1 MGAPIMRSV
10 HAVTWISLIA
20 MSIYSVARLSCADGK
35 PVRAAKPRTRIQ
47 FTVSKK
53 TTYLTAPLRKDGTV
67 DYITSLNRHYGKDA
81 TPENNAAVPFLR
93 AFGPA
98 GIPKELR
105 SRLFKFLGIK
115 PLSERGPYF
124 LDPVAWARRERPR
137 NAQAQREIG
146 ASFDASQTRPWKS
159 SQFPHVAAWLDAME
173 EPLEAIAEAAR
184 RPRWFL
190 PIVLGD
196 DVRST
201 DATDPV
207 GQFAIYQPMRQTGR
221 TLRARAM
228 LNLGEG
234 RVAEALTDLLTIQRL
249 GNLLEQDPLLL
260 SSLLA
265 SAVSAYSFGAEVHVA
280 HSAKLTAAEA
290 RRYCKELDRLGR
302 FKRSAGKFE
311 YPVRCLA
318 LHFVADFAKSQQP
331 QDRLLSLFPRRIAK
345 AGGFAPDEG
354 RTALRRAI
362 RNAPNLN
369 EVVDWDFVLRRFNA
383 WYDGAARVAE
393 TRDPVMLKQNAAVF
407 QEKSKVWYELP
418 PGPPEFLKRKTLSRN
433 DRKQAS
439 QWMAAVLLDRW
450 QTSILQVRM
459 AEERA
464 NAHRELVRVAFALA
478 ASQTDHGKYPDK
490 LKMLVP
496 RNLPKLPSDPFSHR
510 PFQYLR
516 SKTGYLLY
524 SVGMNGVDDG
534 GRSFYDRLAG
544 YLHDD
549 IAVRTPAK

>member
-1 MGAPIMRSV
+1 MEAQIMRSV
-10 HAVTWISLIA
+10 HPLTRISLIV
-20 MSIYSVARLSCADGK
+20 MSIYSVARLSYADRK
-35 PVRAAKPRTRIQ
+35 PVRAAKARTRIQ

-67 DYITSLNRHYGKDA
+67 DYIASLNRHYGKDVTA
-81 TPENNAAVPFLR
+81 ENNAAVLFLR

-105 SRLFKFLGIK
+105 SKLFKILGIK

-124 LDPVAWARRERPR
+124 LDPVAWTRKERPKDAQARREID
-137 NAQAQREIG
+137 AA
-146 ASFDASQTRPWKS
+146 FDASQTRPWKS

-196 DVRST
+196 DFRS
-201 DATDPV
+201 TDPV

-228 LNLGEG
+228 LHLGEG
-234 RVAEALTDLLTIQRL
+234 RVGKALTDLLTIQRL

-260 SSLLA
+260 SSLIA
-265 SAVSAYSFGAEVHVA
+265 PAMSGYSFGAEVQVA

-290 RRYCKELDRLGR
+290 RRYCKELDRLGQ

-311 YPVRCLA
+311 YSVRCLA
-318 LHFVADFAKSQQP
+318 LHFVTAFAKSEQP
-331 QDRLLSLFPRRIAK
+331 RDRLLSLFPRRFAK
-345 AGGFAPDEG
+345 NGGPAPDEG
-354 RTALRRAI
+354 LTALRKAI
-362 RNAPNLN
+362 RNGPNLN
-369 EVVDWDFVLRRFNA
+369 EVVDWDFVLHRFNA

-393 TRDPVMLKQNAAVF
+393 TRDPVMLKQKAAAF
-407 QEKSKVWYELP
+407 QGKSEAWYELP
-418 PGPPEFLKRKTLSRN
+418 PGPPKFLKRKTLSRN
-433 DRKQAS
+433 DRKQAT
-439 QWMAAVLLDRW
+439 QWMAAVLLNRW

-459 AEERA
+459 TEDRA
-464 NAHRELVRVAFALA
+464 NARRELVRVAFALA
-478 ASQTDHGKYPDK
+478 AYQTDHGKYPDK

-496 RNLPKLPSDPFSHR
+496 RYLPKLPRDPFSR
-510 PFQYLR
+510 LAFRYLR

-524 SVGMNGVDDG
+524 STGMNGIDDG
-534 GRSFYDRLAG
+534 GRSFYDRLAE

-549 IAVRTPAK
+549 IAIRTPAK